1 MRLTKLY
8 LHNIGPFQDSEM
20 ELLAEEQVEALK
32 KDPSLSLP
40 VVIITGENGSGK
52 SVILDAIRTVLSGTT
67 KLERDIVADHD
78 DFKVSL
84 DYLEKST
91 QKNVASESF
100 LGYENLGVK
109 TNDNRLNEIITDQEA
124 AEMVDWIVDYWSP
137 DLDTGSFKISNLS
150 TINSKAKMDSPF
162 QKTFANSKV
171 NQFICNLDYLRGSDK
186 EEERQEGQYLYDLL
200 ASMLSDCLADG
211 RFLYVARR
219 TMMPMVEVRGKEL
232 PLDKLS
238 MGNLLLFNHF
248 VSTLYRMYIVSLRLH
263 KPIEQVNCLY
273 GVLLID
279 EIENHLHPKWQRK
292 IIGLIQKYFPNL
304 QLIVTTHSPF
314 VVTAVD
320 NSKVFVCVSRTD
332 HSEILDVTESY
343 SNLPVDEVLSGAVF
357 GEVGPFSTQIADLLR
372 KRKNAA
378 EEGNKEEQNKIEK
391 KLLELNS
398 SYFGFLDLSSMLA

>member
-20 ELLAEEQVEALK
+20 ELLAEDQVEALK
-32 KDPSLSLP
+32 KDPALPLP
-40 VVIITGENGSGK
+40 VVIITGENGTGK
-52 SVILDAIRTVLSGTT
+52 SVIIDAVRTVLSGVT

-78 DFKVSL
+78 DFKIRL
-84 DYLEKST
+84 DYLEKT
-91 QKNVASESF
+91 DQKNVSTNSLAR
-100 LGYENLGVK
+100 YEALGVD
-109 TNDNRLNEIITDQEA
+109 TNDRRLNTIITDQEA
-124 AEMVDWIVDYWSP
+124 AEKVDWIVDYWSP
-137 DLDTGSFKISNLS
+137 DIDTGSFHISNLS
-150 TINSKAKMDSPF
+150 TIDSKASMNSPF
-162 QKTFANSKV
+162 LKTFANSKV

-186 EEERQEGQYLYDLL
+186 EEEKQEGEYLYDLL

-211 RFLYVARR
+211 HFLYVARKS
-219 TMMPMVEVRGKEL
+219 MMPMVEVRGKEL
-232 PLDKLS
+232 SLDKLS

-248 VSTLYRMYIVSLRLH
+248 VSTLYRMYIVSQRLH
-263 KPIEQVNCLY
+263 IPIEQVNRLH

-279 EIENHLHPKWQRK
+279 EVENHLHPKWQRK
-292 IIGLIQKYFPNL
+292 IIGLIQQYFPNL

-314 VVTAVD
+314 VVTAVE

-343 SNLPVDEVLSGAVF
+343 SNLPVDEVLSSAVF
-357 GEVGPFSTQIADLLR
+357 GEVGPFGTQIADLLK

-378 EEGNKEEQNKIEK
+378 EDGNKEEQKKIEK

-398 SYFGFLDLSSMLA
+398 SYFGFLDLASMLA

>member
-1 MRLTKLY
+1 
-8 LHNIGPFQDSEM
+8 
-20 ELLAEEQVEALK
+20 
-32 KDPSLSLP
+32 
-40 VVIITGENGSGK
+40 
-52 SVILDAIRTVLSGTT
+52 
-67 KLERDIVADHD
+67 
-78 DFKVSL
+78 
-84 DYLEKST
+84 
-91 QKNVASESF
+91 
-100 LGYENLGVK
+100 
-109 TNDNRLNEIITDQEA
+109 
-124 AEMVDWIVDYWSP
+124 
-137 DLDTGSFKISNLS
+137 
-150 TINSKAKMDSPF
+150 
-162 QKTFANSKV
+162 
-171 NQFICNLDYLRGSDK
+171 
-186 EEERQEGQYLYDLL
+186 
-200 ASMLSDCLADG
+200 
-211 RFLYVARR
+211 
-219 TMMPMVEVRGKEL
+219 
-232 PLDKLS
+232 
-238 MGNLLLFNHF
+238 
-248 VSTLYRMYIVSLRLH
+248 MYIVSQRLH
-263 KPIEQVNCLY
+263 IPIEQVNRLH

-357 GEVGPFSTQIADLLR
+357 GEVGPFGTQIADLLR

>member
-1 MRLTKLY
+1 
-8 LHNIGPFQDSEM
+8 
-20 ELLAEEQVEALK
+20 
-32 KDPSLSLP
+32 
-40 VVIITGENGSGK
+40 
-52 SVILDAIRTVLSGTT
+52 
-67 KLERDIVADHD
+67 
-78 DFKVSL
+78 
-84 DYLEKST
+84 
-91 QKNVASESF
+91 
-100 LGYENLGVK
+100 
-109 TNDNRLNEIITDQEA
+109 
-124 AEMVDWIVDYWSP
+124 
-137 DLDTGSFKISNLS
+137 
-150 TINSKAKMDSPF
+150 
-162 QKTFANSKV
+162 
-171 NQFICNLDYLRGSDK
+171 
-186 EEERQEGQYLYDLL
+186 
-200 ASMLSDCLADG
+200 
-211 RFLYVARR
+211 
-219 TMMPMVEVRGKEL
+219 MMPMVEVRGKEL
-232 PLDKLS
+232 PFDKLS

-248 VSTLYRMYIVSLRLH
+248 VSTLYRMYIVSQRLH
-263 KPIEQVNCLY
+263 IPIEQVNRLH

-378 EEGNKEEQNKIEK
+378 EEGNKEEQDKIEK